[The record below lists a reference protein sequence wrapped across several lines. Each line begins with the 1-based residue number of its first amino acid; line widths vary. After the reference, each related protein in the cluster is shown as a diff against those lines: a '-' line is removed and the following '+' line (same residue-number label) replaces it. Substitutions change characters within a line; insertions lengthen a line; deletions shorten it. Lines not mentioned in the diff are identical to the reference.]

1 MPRTVIFSKIASV
14 ILDKQKSEDDLT
26 EDFLSIMKTTE
37 ITKIGQKLD
46 RKCQEIKL
54 INQIILI
61 AFQIL
66 VILSIVL
73 SING

>member
-61 AFQIL
+61 VFQIL